1 MGSRQSLGLRGICRK
16 ESWKG
21 ENMIETLYCEIEKN
35 DTTDKLIRQV
45 GEYAE
50 ETAQQVYIIKQ
61 PLGDKKKYDYKYDNA
76 AVLLIPKHKI
86 IILNYGQKC
95 EEFDDFGDDFEEDLG
110 HLSDRYEYKKI
121 LGRPREWKKLIERVE
136 DFQKLDDIKSKLEN
150 YQIGVE
156 EERKVD
162 LLISLLIGSINDIE
176 KVGIEY
182 PETILDK
189 VKHKIVLFDGMQSRF
204 IYEPI
209 EEAVIKIQGLA
220 GTGKTELLLHK
231 LRRNYVE
238 DKESRIVFTC
248 YNKVLA
254 EDMKARIPQ
263 FFNFMKVDEQIEWW
277 SRLWVFPSWGSQ
289 NAPLTGMYSYIC
301 KEYGL
306 NFKRYSRTNSF
317 EQVCLDAISQLEQK
331 EEYRPCFDYVYIDE
345 SQDFPQAFFD
355 LCGMV
360 TKEQI
365 FIAGDIFQNV
375 FDVNIKPAVDC
386 HYLLNKCYRT
396 DPHTL
401 MVAHSIGMGLYERP
415 VVRWLEDDEWN
426 ACGYRVDRREGKI
439 ALKRERIRR
448 FEDVV
453 STELQSVQIRSCDT
467 YIEEI
472 FNCIDEIKKNNS
484 TVKAGDIAVVFLSN
498 SKTNYTIADNLVY
511 CLDKKYGWDSC
522 QGYVTKSKMKDRV
535 FISNVNNVK
544 GLEFPFV
551 ICVCTEK
558 ITDSIKQR
566 NSIYMILT
574 RSFLNSYLIINS
586 ANSEFI
592 ECYSK
597 AITSIQNQ
605 DFIVVSE
612 PSEEEKAK
620 QAEKIKIATNN
631 RRGKSLEDIID
642 EVCKYH
648 EDLSQKDINRLYS
661 VIPNIIEEETEEEI
675 SSKTRGMIGVL
686 LGDS

>member
-1 MGSRQSLGLRGICRK
+1 MR
-16 ESWKG
+16 
-21 ENMIETLYCEIEKN
+21 NMIDTLYCEIEKN
-35 DTTDKLIRQV
+35 DTTSRLIQQM

-61 PLGDKKKYDYKYDNA
+61 PLGDKNKYEYEYDNA
-76 AVLLIPKHKI
+76 AVVLIPKHKI
-86 IILNYGQKC
+86 LILNYGQKC
-95 EEFDDFGDDFEEDLG
+95 EGFDDFADDFEEDLG

-121 LGRPREWKKLIERVE
+121 LGRPREWKKLIERIE
-136 DFQKLDDIKSKLEN
+136 DLQEIEHIKSKLDEYRIN
-150 YQIGVE
+150 GQ

-176 KVGIEY
+176 KVGIDY

-189 VKHKIVLFDGMQSRF
+189 VKQKIVLFDGMQSRF

-209 EEAVIKIQGLA
+209 DEKIVKIQGLA

-238 DKESRIVFTC
+238 DKDSRIAFTC

-254 EDMKARIPQ
+254 KDMKTRIPR

-277 SRLWVFPSWGSQ
+277 DRLWVFPSWGSQ

-306 NFKRYSRTNSF
+306 NFRRYSKINSF
-317 EQVCLDAISQLEQK
+317 EQVCIDAIEQLKQK
-331 EEYRPCFDYVYIDE
+331 GKYNYCFDYVYIDE

-355 LCGMV
+355 LCSIV
-360 TKEQI
+360 TKKQL

-401 MVAHSIGMGLYERP
+401 MLAHSIGMGLYEHP
-415 VVRWLEDDEWN
+415 VIRWLEDEEWN
-426 ACGYRVDRREGKI
+426 ACGYKTARKEGKI
-439 ALKRERIRR
+439 ALKREKIRR
-448 FEDVV
+448 FEDVM
-453 STELQSVQIRSCDT
+453 SEEFHSVQIKSSDN
-467 YIEEI
+467 YIDEI
-472 FNCIDEIKKNNS
+472 LSCIDEIKNNNS
-484 TVKAGDIAVVFLSN
+484 TVKPDDIAVVFLSN
-498 SKTNYTIADNLVY
+498 SKTNFTIADNLVY
-511 CLDKKYGWDSC
+511 SLDEKYGWASC
-522 QGYVTKSKMKDRV
+522 QGYVTKSKIKDKV

-592 ECYSK
+592 ECYSNANK
-597 AITSIQNQ
+597 SIQKN
-605 DFIVVSE
+605 DCIIVRE
-612 PSEEEKAK
+612 PSVEEKAQ
-620 QAEKIKIATNN
+620 QAERIRIETSN
-631 RRGKSLEDIID
+631 RGGKSLEDIID
-642 EVCKYH
+642 EICNQY
-648 EDLSQKDINRLYS
+648 DGLSQKNIDQLYK
-661 VIPNIIEEETEEEI
+661 VIPNIIEEENEEEI
-675 SSKTRGMIGVL
+675 VNKTRGMIRVL
-686 LGDS
+686 LGEN